1 MQLRRKVGRWREP
14 WQRSAKRNS
23 SPISEHNDCCQSRIP
38 WTVIVHELSTP
49 ILSRFAEM
57 QRYLPFLV
65 NLMISM
71 LPSESIIFLIYSSL
85 IVIGEDY

>member
-1 MQLRRKVGRWREP
+1 
-14 WQRSAKRNS
+14 
-23 SPISEHNDCCQSRIP
+23 
-38 WTVIVHELSTP
+38 
-49 ILSRFAEM
+49 M